1 MDAALEGYPM
11 RASNIFGAGMKR
23 LIIALMVVAVTGCAG
38 IMEMIPSRWDVN
50 QAKSITDIQQ
60 QAVRFDCKGDQA
72 VQINALDRDVEW
84 FVIYSKT
91 KPTRDITKLTDT
103 LQKTIGE
110 FKDRLK
116 TGPVSPLY
124 CDLKRKIIIQQTEIL
139 AGSVQGRF

>member
-1 MDAALEGYPM
+1 
-11 RASNIFGAGMKR
+11 MKK
-23 LIIALMVVAVTGCAG
+23 LIAVVAFLSLTGCAS

-60 QAVRFDCKGDQA
+60 QAIRFDCKGDQA
-72 VQINALDRDVEW
+72 AQINSLDQNVEW

-103 LQKTIGE
+103 IQTTVSEYKE
-110 FKDRLK
+110 RLK

>member
-1 MDAALEGYPM
+1 
-11 RASNIFGAGMKR
+11 MKK
-23 LIIALMVVAVTGCAG
+23 LIVILAISLSGCSSLLDY
-38 IMEMIPSRWDVN
+38 IPSRWDVN

-60 QAVRFDCKGDQA
+60 QAKRFDCKGDQVA
-72 VQINALDRDVEW
+72 QINSLDQNVEW

-103 LQKTIGE
+103 IQKTVGE
-110 FKDRLK
+110 YKERLK

>member
-1 MDAALEGYPM
+1 MKKLIAVLALV
-11 RASNIFGAGMKR
+11 S
-23 LIIALMVVAVTGCAG
+23 LTGCAN

-50 QAKSITDIQQ
+50 QSKSVTDIQQ
-60 QAVRFDCKGDQA
+60 QAKRFDCKGDQA
-72 VQINALDRDVEW
+72 AQITALDKDVEW
-84 FVIYSKT
+84 FVIYSQT

-110 FKDRLK
+110 YKDRLK

-139 AGSVQGRF
+139 AASVQGRF

>member
-1 MDAALEGYPM
+1 
-11 RASNIFGAGMKR
+11 MKR
-23 LIIALMVVAVTGCAG
+23 LLAVVAFISLTGCAS

-60 QAVRFDCKGDQA
+60 QAIRFDCKGDQA
-72 VQINALDRDVEW
+72 AQINSLDQNIEW

-103 LQKTIGE
+103 IQTTVSEYKE
-110 FKDRLK
+110 RLK

>member
-1 MDAALEGYPM
+1 
-11 RASNIFGAGMKR
+11 MKR
-23 LIIALMVVAVTGCAG
+23 LLAVVAFISLTGCAN

-60 QAVRFDCKGDQA
+60 QAIRFDCKGDQA
-72 VQINALDRDVEW
+72 AQINSLDQNIEW

-103 LQKTIGE
+103 IQTTVSEYKE
-110 FKDRLK
+110 RLK

>member
-1 MDAALEGYPM
+1 MKKLIAVLTLAL
-11 RASNIFGAGMKR
+11 
-23 LIIALMVVAVTGCAG
+23 LTGCAS

-60 QAVRFDCKGDQA
+60 QAKRFDCKGDQA
-72 VQINALDRDVEW
+72 AQINSLDQNVEW
-84 FVIYSKT
+84 FVIYSQT

-110 FKDRLK
+110 YKERLK

>member
-1 MDAALEGYPM
+1 
-11 RASNIFGAGMKR
+11 MKR
-23 LIIALMVVAVTGCAG
+23 LLAVVAFISLTGCAS

-60 QAVRFDCKGDQA
+60 QAIRFDCKGDQA
-72 VQINALDRDVEW
+72 AQINSLDQNIEW

-103 LQKTIGE
+103 IQTTVGE
-110 FKDRLK
+110 YKERLK
-116 TGPVSPLY
+116 TGTVSPLY

>member
-1 MDAALEGYPM
+1 
-11 RASNIFGAGMKR
+11 MKK
-23 LIIALMVVAVTGCAG
+23 LIAVVAFLSLTGCAS
-38 IMEMIPSRWDVN
+38 IMDMIPSRWDVN

-60 QAVRFDCKGDQA
+60 QAIRFDCKGDQV
-72 VQINALDRDVEW
+72 VQINSLDQNIEW

-103 LQKTIGE
+103 IQTTVSEYKE
-110 FKDRLK
+110 RLK